1 MLTNPLRLVLLL
13 GLALTLLPVALGAA
27 LPKLEPSPEEPSL
40 TGQLLIAS
48 PAIGDPRFRR
58 TVILIVRHDRKGAL
72 GLTINRPVGERS
84 LATLLQA
91 MGDSAAAGA
100 TTGAASVRI
109 FAGGP
114 VQPEIGF
121 VIHSAEYDRQ
131 DTLLINGDL
140 AVTASLEVLRDIAS
154 NQGPKKSLVAL
165 GYAGW
170 AASQLEAE
178 LQRDDWLVT
187 PASADLVFDTPSE
200 RVWDEAMA
208 TLGSRQ

>member
-1 MLTNPLRLVLLL
+1 MTPNPLRLVLFL
-13 GLALTLLPVALGAA
+13 GLALTLLPAGLGAA
-27 LPKLEPSPEEPSL
+27 LPKQAPPSEEPSL

-48 PAIGDPRFRR
+48 PDMRDPRFRH

-91 MGDSAAAGA
+91 MGDSATA
-100 TTGAASVRI
+100 GAASVRI

-170 AASQLEAE
+170 AAGQLESE

-187 PASADLVFDTPSE
+187 PASADLVFDTPHE

-208 TLGSRQ
+208 RR

>member
-1 MLTNPLRLVLLL
+1 MPSNPLRLVLLL
-13 GLALTLLPVALGAA
+13 GLALTLLPAGLGAA
-27 LPKLEPSPEEPSL
+27 LPKQSPPSEDPSL

-48 PAIGDPRFRR
+48 PDMRDPRFRR

-100 TTGAASVRI
+100 ASVRI

-114 VQPEIGF
+114 VQQEIGF

-170 AASQLEAE
+170 AAGQLEAE
-178 LQRDDWLVT
+178 LQRDDWLLA
-187 PASADLVFDTPSE
+187 PADADLVFDTPRE

-208 TLGSRQ
+208 RR